1 MVDAKG
7 RGLDRRELISAGVA
21 GALAIPA
28 MSAAAEAEVVPAP
41 GGPVPAPALPQP
53 FPSFT
58 PDMTTSDI
66 LVETLIA
73 WGATHVFG
81 IVGDGINPLTEAL
94 RKRQDRIK
102 FITVR
107 HEESAAFMASAFA
120 KHSGGLG
127 VCLATTGPGA
137 VHLMNGLYD
146 AKLDNAPVVA
156 LTGATFHD
164 LEGEHFVQA
173 VETTKLMADVAL
185 FNERVNSAGHAVLVV
200 NRACRAALA
209 RRGVAHLTVAKDTQA
224 ATLGADKPSA
234 ENHGGRS
241 SSAWSPPAGTPPADQ
256 LRMAADLINA
266 GSRVAILAGSGCFGA
281 VPELRRLADLLGA
294 PIAKAY
300 LAKALLPDADPLT
313 TGGIGHLGTQPSM
326 WMMKQCDTVLILGT
340 NMPWIDYYPKPGQAR
355 GVQIDIK
362 PEQIGIKYPVEIG
375 LAGDMKATLA
385 ALLPLLKRKDRGFLS
400 EAQRR
405 MADWRALLDRVANTQ
420 KSSRIRPQT
429 VTRMLSDLAPDNAV
443 FSMDAGA
450 NTHFA
455 ARMIEIRGQQRWS
468 GTGSLDSMAS
478 ALPYA
483 VAASF
488 AFPDR
493 PSIAVAGD
501 GGLAMLMAELST
513 AVMYRRNLKIMVL
526 NNDMFGEVRFEQRAL
541 GYPNFG
547 VELGH
552 IDFAK
557 VAEAVGGRGFRAAT
571 LGALAPAMRAWLAA
585 PGVAL
590 LDVQVDPDEEATMPD
605 KLRA

>member
-1 MVDAKG
+1 
-7 RGLDRRELISAGVA
+7 
-21 GALAIPA
+21 
-28 MSAAAEAEVVPAP
+28 
-41 GGPVPAPALPQP
+41 
-53 FPSFT
+53 
-58 PDMTTSDI
+58 
-66 LVETLIA
+66 
-73 WGATHVFG
+73 
-81 IVGDGINPLTEAL
+81 
-94 RKRQDRIK
+94 
-102 FITVR
+102 
-107 HEESAAFMASAFA
+107 
-120 KHSGGLG
+120 
-127 VCLATTGPGA
+127 
-137 VHLMNGLYD
+137 MNGLYD
-146 AKLDNAPVVA
+146 AKLDNTPVLA
-156 LTGATFHD
+156 ITGSTLHD
-164 LEGEHFVQA
+164 LEGMHFVQA
-173 VETTKLMADVAL
+173 IETTSLMADVSL
-185 FNERVNSAGHAVLVV
+185 FNERVNSAGHATLVA

-209 RRGVAHLTVAKDTQA
+209 GRGVAHLTVAKDTQA
-224 ATLGADKPSA
+224 ATLGADKPSM

-241 SSAWSPPAGTPPADQ
+241 SWAWSPPAGTPPSDQ

-326 WMMKQCDTVLILGT
+326 WTMDRCDTVLILGS

-355 GVQIDIK
+355 CVQIDIK
-362 PEQIGIKYPVEIG
+362 PEQIGIKYPVEVG
-375 LAGDMKATLA
+375 LTGDMKATLT
-385 ALLPLLKRKDRGFLS
+385 ALLPLLQRKDRGFLT
-400 EAQRR
+400 EAQQR
-405 MADWRALLDRVANTQ
+405 MADWRALLDRVVATQ
-420 KSSRIRPQT
+420 KSARIRPQT
-429 VTRMLSDLAPDNAV
+429 VTWMLGDLAPDNAV

-455 ARMIEIRGQQRWS
+455 ARMIQIRAEQRWS

-483 VAASF
+483 VAAAF

-513 AVMYRRNLKIMVL
+513 AVMYRRNVKVLVL
-526 NNDMFGEVRFEQRAL
+526 NNDMFGEVRFEQRGL
-541 GYPNFG
+541 GYPNYG
-547 VELGH
+547 VDLGH
-552 IDFAK
+552 FDFAK
-557 VAEAVGGRGFRAAT
+557 VVEAVGGRGFRAAT
-571 LGALAPAMRAWLAA
+571 LGALASAMRAWLAA